1 MRTPNVECCICGKPM
16 YRRPFEIKIAR
27 YFVCKKHRSE
37 ALKIFGNTKKQNEAL
52 KLGREKGTNH
62 LQGIPKSE
70 KSKEKRSIAMKKLYK
85 ENPKLFKDRA
95 KSYRGKNHYNWKGGK
110 TNINQAIR
118 SLHEMRKWQ
127 IAIKKRDKKC
137 MFCGSK
143 KELEAHHINSVSDMI
158 EKYNIK
164 TRDDA
169 ISCNEF
175 WELDNGITL
184 CRKCHYELEGRTYD
198 NNK

>member
-16 YRRPFEIKIAR
+16 YRRPFEIKKCN
-27 YFVCKKHRSE
+27 FVCCQECRSE
-37 ALKIFGNTKKQNEAL
+37 AYRRFPNNNSLKNLE
-52 KLGREKGTNH
+52 LGREKGTNH
-62 LQGIPKSE
+62 LHGIPKS
-70 KSKEKRSIAMKKLYK
+70 KSSNEKRSIAMKKLYK

-143 KELEAHHINSVSDMI
+143 KDLEAHHINSVSDMI

>member
-1 MRTPNVECCICGKPM
+1 MRTSNCKCVICEKPL
-16 YRRPFEIKIAR
+16 YRRPNEIKK
-27 YFVCKKHRSE
+27 YNFVCCHECRSE
-37 ALKIFGNTKKQNEAL
+37 AYRRFPNNNSLNNLE
-52 KLGREKGTNH
+52 LGREKGTNH
-62 LQGIPKSE
+62 LHGIPKSE

-143 KELEAHHINSVSDMI
+143 KDLEAHHINSVSDMI

-175 WELDNGITL
+175 WKLDNGITL